1 MPLNPKGLAYW
12 FLRYHD
18 IRDILGLKPLTS
30 ILGPVLAQWYKQLM
44 QSFKIPTKKKAPKF

>member
-44 QSFKIPTKKKAPKF
+44 QSSKIPTKKKAPKF